1 MSEEIGSIKVSI
13 FGRDYNIRGG
23 SDSEYIRKLAAH
35 VDSVM
40 RDIADKTGS
49 LSSGRVAILAALNIA
64 DEMFKEAI
72 ERNVA
77 YVVGSAFHPTGGGH
91 NTLRLNFSYSS
102 DEEIREGIQRLA
114 GLVSSRQRGAA

>member
-64 DEMFKEAI
+64 DEMFKE
-72 ERNVA
+72 RQQ
-77 YVVGSAFHPTGGGH
+77 
-91 NTLRLNFSYSS
+91 FSEFANELTQEL
-102 DEEIREGIQRLA
+102 EEVLSTE
-114 GLVSSRQRGAA
+114 

>member
-1 MSEEIGSIKVSI
+1 MSEEVRSIKVSI

-23 SDSEYIRKLAAH
+23 SDSEYIRTLAAH

-64 DEMFKEAI
+64 DEMFR
-72 ERNVA
+72 ERQQ
-77 YVVGSAFHPTGGGH
+77 
-91 NTLRLNFSYSS
+91 FSEFANELTQEL
-102 DEEIREGIQRLA
+102 EEVLSTE
-114 GLVSSRQRGAA
+114 